1 MNKKIYIILLF
12 SLVSAKAGS
21 DELLSKCQNYNF
33 ILTDFGGFKVK
44 IDDFETSFEQKIS
57 YPGGW
62 NWLAIDGDKEKEKDW
77 RVNIEKI
84 NAKKFTVTASGENYK
99 IVRTIVLADDRIHI
113 SDRIE
118 NMRKDV
124 LGCIISNLASP
135 KMTPVSVWLS
145 GNPADLF
152 PEILCCA
159 ENPTVFFD
167 FGKYGMGLVIE
178 DDIYRLQS
186 KISYRNGIAE
196 IKTDQF
202 GLDKDSSYTLCWSI
216 YLLNSND
223 YYDFINLLRASWD
236 VNLPIDGPFNFLSA
250 KTVEGISETQL
261 ASQLNTQNTKI
272 IALSP
277 WLNFYNVVDGLTKKE
292 FKILMQKAIDKIHK
306 INPDIKVLGMIHP
319 AMVGLNTIDV
329 PYKDS
334 RVITKTGE
342 HFFSEDYSRVFFKE
356 KYNEGWRIYYYYP
369 MIGNSFLKKLQGEVD
384 FCMDSIGTD
393 GIYFDEFSFAFRRD
407 YARYTYDRWDGHT
420 VEIDTITHRVK
431 RKMADIGFITQDACR
446 QLVDRVISKGGI
458 CVANTAPATS
468 TMQRLNALRFVET
481 SQPESYCRNCPKAHL
496 TTPIGLGYPR
506 YKLPAEMRSDKQI
519 MEDIKAKLD
528 CGLLYYYYGS
538 WNDSK
543 NILNTLFPITPLEL
557 HAGFIIG
564 DNKII
569 TNKSGRFGWQDNN
582 IARVW
587 ICDKSGNLFYDKSI
601 TFLGTDSMNIE
612 IALPRNGI
620 ALVEKLPVSLEH
632 TCMPVRILLEEY
644 SNDKIIF
651 ILLEGSASKIII
663 EDERFRI
670 ENGKEYSI
678 LIDSGNGITM
688 QSSHAQGSTL
698 IFNHTFTEGNRIIIQ
713 KVGL

>member
-1 MNKKIYIILLF
+1 MNKKLYIIFLL
-12 SLVSAKAGS
+12 SIISARAGS
-21 DELLSKCQNYNF
+21 DELMSKCKNYNF
-33 ILTDFGGFKVK
+33 ILTDFGGFEVTVN
-44 IDDFETSFEQKIS
+44 DFVVSFEQKIS

-62 NWLAIDGDKEKEKDW
+62 NCLTIGEPKGEEKDW
-77 RVNIEKI
+77 SVSIKKI
-84 NAKKFTVTASGENYK
+84 NEKKFTVTAFGRYYK
-99 IVRTIVLADDRIHI
+99 IVRTIALLDNRICVA
-113 SDRIE
+113 DRIE
-118 NMRKDV
+118 NRRKDI
-124 LGCIISNLASP
+124 LGCIITNLANP
-135 KMTPVSVWLS
+135 KAKPVSVRLS
-145 GNPADLF
+145 GNPADSF
-152 PEILCCA
+152 SEILCCA
-159 ENPTVFFD
+159 ENPTIFFGFD
-167 FGKYGMGLVIE
+167 ECGMGLVIE

-186 KISYRNGIAE
+186 KISYGNGVAE
-196 IKTDQF
+196 LKTDQF
-202 GLDKDSSYTLCWSI
+202 GLGKDSSYTLCWSI
-216 YLLNSND
+216 YPLNSND
-223 YYDFINLLRASWD
+223 YYDFVNQLRTDWD
-236 VNLPIDGPFNFLSA
+236 VNLKIDGPFNFLSA
-250 KTVEGISETQL
+250 KTVESMSETQL
-261 ASQLNTQNTKI
+261 ANLLNSQSIKI

-277 WLNFYNVVDGLTKKE
+277 WLNYYETVDGLTKEE
-292 FKILMQKAIDKIHK
+292 FCILMQKAIDKIHK
-306 INPDIKVLGMIHP
+306 VNPDIKVIGKIHP
-319 AMVGLNTIDV
+319 AMVSLNTQDV

-334 RVITKTGE
+334 RTITKNGK
-342 HFFSEDYSRVFFKE
+342 HIFSEYYSKIFFKE
-356 KYNEGWRIYYYYP
+356 RFNNGWRIYYYYP
-369 MIGNSFLKKLQGEVD
+369 MTGNSFLKKLQDEVD

-407 YARYTYDRWDGHT
+407 PARYTYDRWDGHT
-420 VEIDTITHRVK
+420 VEIDTITHTVK
-431 RKMADIGFITQDACR
+431 RKMSDLGFITQDAC
-446 QLVDRVISKGGI
+446 QKLVDRVISKGGI

-468 TMQRLNALRFVET
+468 TMQKLDVFRFVET
-481 SQPESYCRNCPKAHL
+481 SLPETYCRNCPKAHL

-506 YKLPAEMRSDKQI
+506 YKLPVEMRTDKQI

-528 CGLLYYYYGS
+528 QGLLYYYYGS

-582 IARVW
+582 IGRVW

-601 TFLGTDSMNIE
+601 TFLDTDSINIE

-632 TCMPVRILLEEY
+632 NCIPVRILLEEY
-644 SNDKIIF
+644 SNDEITF
-651 ILLEGSASKIII
+651 NLLEGSASKIII

-688 QSSHAQGSTL
+688 QSSHAHGSTL
-698 IFNHTFTEGNRIIIQ
+698 IFNHNFTEGDRIIIQ